1 MRLAEGIELFVA
13 RKRAAKVTY
22 KQPEAMLL
30 HFSRQVGDVRLSEV
44 TTQDIVNYL
53 DPNLKEPYIWHVKY
67 QLLRRL
73 FEFWVFRGVM
83 QPLLMPHKR
92 VRVRSTFI
100 PYVYN
105 HAEICCLLEGSSKS
119 QANISCA
126 LEAKTFRMILLL
138 LFATGMTP
146 AEVVLLTRRDIDFK
160 KRTIVAYD
168 PRSRR
173 RRNLPISKDLCV
185 ILREY
190 LKWRFGPKKV
200 NDYLFLKRSGQ
211 FVPTASIQHY
221 FARLVRRV
229 GVRRRDGVRGWPR
242 MSDFRSSFAVHR
254 ITEWLRDGSNM
265 NQMLPALGA
274 YLGQLGPS
282 STERYLRLTPE
293 RFRKPLLSLSP
304 QRGRKRWRDDETL
317 MRFLATI

>member
-1 MRLAEGIELFVA
+1 MKLAEGIELFVA
-13 RKRAAKVTY
+13 RKRESKITY
-22 KQPEAMLL
+22 KHPEAMLL
-30 HFSRQVGDVRLSEV
+30 HFSRRVGDVRLDEV

-53 DPNLKEPYIWHVKY
+53 EPNQTEPYIWHVKY

-73 FEFWVFRGVM
+73 FEYWVFRGMM
-83 QPLLMPHKR
+83 QPILMPHKR

-105 HAEICCLLEGSSKS
+105 HAEIRCLLEGTSKS
-119 QANISCA
+119 QANVSCA

-146 AEVVLLTRRDIDFK
+146 AEVVLVKRRDIDFK
-160 KRTIVAYD
+160 KRTIAAYE

-173 RRNLPISKDLCV
+173 SRNLPISKDLCL
-185 ILREY
+185 ILRDY
-190 LKWRFGPKKV
+190 LKWRFRSKGD
-200 NDYLFLKRSGQ
+200 NDFLFVKRSGKV
-211 FVPTASIQHY
+211 VPTKSIQHY
-221 FARLVRRV
+221 FARLVRLV
-229 GVRRRDGVRGWPR
+229 GVRRRDGGSGWPR

-254 ITEWLRDGSNM
+254 IADWLKDGSNM
-265 NQMLPALGA
+265 NKMLPALGT
-274 YLGQLGPS
+274 YLGQLGAS

-304 QRGRKRWRDDETL
+304 QRGRKRWRDDKIL
-317 MRFLATI
+317 MSFLATI

>member
-1 MRLAEGIELFVA
+1 MRLAEGIDLFVA
-13 RKRAAKVTY
+13 RKRDAKVTF
-22 KQPEAMLL
+22 KHPEAMLL

-44 TTQDIVNYL
+44 TTQDIVTYL
-53 DPNLKEPYIWHVKY
+53 DSNLKEPYIWHVKC
-67 QLLRRL
+67 QLLCRL
-73 FEFWVFRGVM
+73 FEYWVFRGAM

-105 HAEICCLLEGSSKS
+105 HVEIRCLLEGTSKS
-119 QANISCA
+119 QASISCA
-126 LEAKTFRMILLL
+126 LDAKTFRMILLL

-146 AEVVLLTRRDIDFK
+146 AEVVLLKRRDIDFR
-160 KRTIVAYD
+160 KRTVAAYD

-173 RRNLPISKDLCV
+173 LRNLPISKDLCV

-190 LKWRFGPKKV
+190 LKWRFKPRGA
-200 NDYLFLKRSGQ
+200 NDYLFVKRSGQ
-211 FVPTASIQHY
+211 VVPTASIQHY

-229 GVRRRDGVRGWPR
+229 GVRRRDGVSGWPR

-274 YLGQLGPS
+274 YLGQLGAS
-282 STERYLRLTPE
+282 STERYLRLTRE
-293 RFRKPLLSLSP
+293 RFRRPLSSLSP
-304 QRGRKRWRDDETL
+304 HRGRKRWRDDESL